1 MINIQEE
8 SAFLLNKLQIVAALE
23 TNIRYRIKETEAKDG
38 TVTREVTVNDGR
50 YDGDK
55 REELNRLR
63 KLLLKYQEENTQ
75 LGTEN
80 SSLQSENIKLFSES
94 EKKDTE
100 LSEKDSIISAQQKE
114 IEELRSTNAIVK
126 DTEQAAQ
133 KKIIQTLRDQLQ
145 NEKRDTAQKEIE
157 MKGLKQ
163 CLKSSTDKV
172 IGHSR
177 RKDEL
182 SSTVQQ

>member
-1 MINIQEE
+1 MIDIQEE

-23 TNIRYRIKETEAKDG
+23 TNIRYWIKETEAKDG

-80 SSLQSENIKLFSES
+80 SSLLG
-94 EKKDTE
+94 TP
-100 LSEKDSIISAQQKE
+100 
-114 IEELRSTNAIVK
+114 
-126 DTEQAAQ
+126 
-133 KKIIQTLRDQLQ
+133 
-145 NEKRDTAQKEIE
+145 
-157 MKGLKQ
+157 
-163 CLKSSTDKV
+163 
-172 IGHSR
+172 R
-177 RKDEL
+177 RPIN
-182 SSTVQQ
+182 